1 MKAALANYE
10 QSNELEKWP
19 QWRVHVTLVTLTHS
33 SSVMVPQAYILVNIS
48 IALKEANILVNIS
61 IALKEAIN

>member
-19 QWRVHVTLVTLTHS
+19 QCQWRVHVTLVTLTHS

-48 IALKEANILVNIS
+48 IALKEA
-61 IALKEAIN
+61 IN

>member
-48 IALKEANILVNIS
+48 IALKEA
-61 IALKEAIN
+61 IN

>member
-19 QWRVHVTLVTLTHS
+19 QWRAHVMLVTLTQAHS
-33 SSVMVPQAYILVNIS
+33 SSVMVPQAYIL
-48 IALKEANILVNIS
+48 ANIS